1 MAVVATAGHVD
12 HGKSTLVRA
21 LTGIDP
27 DRFAEEKARGLT
39 IDIGFASTTLP
50 SGSSLSLVDVPGHI
64 KFIKNMLAGVGA
76 VDACLFVVAANEGWK
91 PQSEEHLRI
100 LEILGITKG
109 VVALTKIGLADPEL
123 LEIAKVELED
133 HLQGSFLEH
142 SELVEVD
149 ALSGYGIDQ
158 LRKSLDSMLSSIQP
172 RPNQARPRLWID
184 RCFISKGA
192 GTIVTGTLIGGKL
205 AQDDEVL
212 VVSSAKGSKNKP
224 NTIKTKI
231 RGLQNHNQRSF
242 EIEPAKRA
250 AVNLSGISHENIS
263 RGDALIKPEQWE
275 LSSTFDCSLK
285 VLKSIN
291 HKVNEKGAYSV
302 YIGSGEHSTKL
313 KVIGS
318 KYLEPGQNGLIRL
331 YLSTCLPLLP
341 GDRYV
346 LRESGRGET
355 IGGGEILDISPIL
368 SLNKAQPDKDPERII
383 KERGWITAPHLEK
396 LSGIKRLPQ
405 IGGTW
410 LVSQDALNSTM
421 QSINEKVKNS
431 DSLGLD
437 IALLNPQEKAVL
449 ELMED
454 LIVENGRVIE
464 KKSVSITEKLSHH
477 VFIKELEK
485 SLFMPPSPQQLSVD
499 RAELRQMV
507 KLGLVIE
514 QDGLYFSPIAVE
526 QACQNIIELLK
537 ENPLGVTVSQIRQK
551 LGTSRKF
558 LFPLLIYLD
567 SNGFT
572 KRRQD
577 LRIAGPRLKIN

>member
-275 LSSTFDCSLK
+275 LNSTFDCSLK